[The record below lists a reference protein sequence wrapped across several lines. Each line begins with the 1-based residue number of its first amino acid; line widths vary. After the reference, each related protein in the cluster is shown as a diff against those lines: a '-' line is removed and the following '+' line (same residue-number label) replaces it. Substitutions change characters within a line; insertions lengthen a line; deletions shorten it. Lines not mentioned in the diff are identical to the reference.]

1 MKYEKDLFIENLKY
15 LISYNCEPE
24 ITLKLSNNDSV
35 FLIAYKEFIELTTS
49 NGNNIKNFL

>member
-35 FLIAYKEFIELTTS
+35 F
-49 NGNNIKNFL
+49 